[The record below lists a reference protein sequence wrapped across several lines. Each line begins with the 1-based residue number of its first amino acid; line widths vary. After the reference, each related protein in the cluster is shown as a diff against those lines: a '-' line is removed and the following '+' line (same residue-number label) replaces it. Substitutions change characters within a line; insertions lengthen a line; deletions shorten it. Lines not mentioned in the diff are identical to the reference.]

1 MRSRPIAFI
10 SLGMTETTSNSDQA
24 LPETDEM
31 LTIPPA
37 PPEVKRAQGGPVSHE
52 PPAPGYG
59 AYAPGFVS
67 KIGLAIGRA
76 LPASRAGLRL
86 AGAARPLALSGMKAG
101 VADVQALGLKLRLH
115 PTDNLSE
122 KRLFMTPQCFD
133 AAELEALRSIMGPGK
148 AFMDIGANAGAY
160 ALVAALAGG
169 EKSRVIAVEPQREM
183 RRRLSFNARQ
193 NALGQIEMAG
203 VALADYEGE
212 EVMRMI
218 SGNHGQARLGGSEG
232 EAVRVTTLL
241 TLMDELKLSKA
252 HAMKVDVEGGEAA
265 ILSHFFAKAPKTRWP
280 DLLILERADMAD
292 GRTTPD
298 AAALALSKGYRIR
311 QSTRMNVI
319 LDRDAR

>member
-1 MRSRPIAFI
+1 
-10 SLGMTETTSNSDQA
+10 MTETSSNPDQA
-24 LPETDEM
+24 ALETDET
-31 LTIPPA
+31 LAIPPA
-37 PPEVKRAQGGPVSHE
+37 SDGLVRSRGGPVAHE
-52 PPAPGYG
+52 PPAPDYG

-67 KIGLAIGRA
+67 RIGLAIGRA

-86 AGAARPLALSGMKAG
+86 AGAARPLALNGVKAG
-101 VADVQALGLKLRLH
+101 VADVEALGLKLRLH

-133 AAELEALRSIMGPGK
+133 PAELAALRGTMGPGRT
-148 AFMDIGANAGAY
+148 FMDIGANAGAY
-160 ALVAALAGG
+160 SLVAAKAGG
-169 EKSRVIAVEPQREM
+169 AKSRVIAVEPQREM

-193 NALGQIEMAG
+193 NGLGNIEMAG

-241 TLMDELKLSKA
+241 TLMDELKLKKA

-265 ILSHFFAKAPKTRWP
+265 ILSHFFAKADKDRWP

-292 GRTTPD
+292 GRETQD
-298 AAALALSKGYRIR
+298 AAALALRKGYAVR

-319 LDRDAR
+319 LDLKTP

>member
-1 MRSRPIAFI
+1 
-10 SLGMTETTSNSDQA
+10 MTETAPKPDQA
-24 LPETDEM
+24 SLETNET
-31 LTIPPA
+31 LSIPPGPDGLSQA
-37 PPEVKRAQGGPVSHE
+37 RGGPIAHE

-59 AYAPGFVS
+59 AYAPGLVS

-76 LPASRAGLRL
+76 LPASRTGLRL
-86 AGAARPLALSGMKAG
+86 AGAARPLALTGVNAG
-101 VADVQALGLKLRLH
+101 VADVEALGLKLRLH

-133 AAELEALRSIMGPGK
+133 PAELDALRALMGPGK
-148 AFMDIGANAGAY
+148 TFMDVGANAGAY
-160 ALVAALAGG
+160 SLIAAKAGG

-193 NALGQIEMAG
+193 NGLGQIEIAG

-218 SGNHGQARLGGSEG
+218 SGNHGQARLGGSQG

-241 TLMDELKLSKA
+241 TLMDELKLKKA

-265 ILSHFFAKAPKTRWP
+265 ILSHFFAKADKDRWP
-280 DLLILERADMAD
+280 DLLILERSDMAD
-292 GRTTPD
+292 GRNTQD
-298 AAALALSKGYRIR
+298 AAALAMRKGYEVR

-319 LDRDAR
+319 LDLKTR

>member
-1 MRSRPIAFI
+1 
-10 SLGMTETTSNSDQA
+10 MTETAPKPDQA
-24 LPETDEM
+24 ELATDDSLALSTAPES
-31 LTIPPA
+31 
-37 PPEVKRAQGGPVSHE
+37 VAQSRGGPITHE
-52 PPAPGYG
+52 PPAPDYG
-59 AYAPGFVS
+59 AYAPGLVS

-86 AGAARPLALSGMKAG
+86 AGAARPLALTGVNAG
-101 VADVQALGLKLRLH
+101 IADVHALGLKLRLH

-133 AAELEALRSIMGPGK
+133 PAELKALREIMGPGK
-148 AFMDIGANAGAY
+148 TFMDVGANAGAY
-160 ALVAALAGG
+160 SLVAAKAGG
-169 EKSRVIAVEPQREM
+169 EKARVIAVEPQREM

-193 NALGQIEMAG
+193 NALYNIEMAG
-203 VALADYEGE
+203 IALADYEGE

-241 TLMDELKLSKA
+241 TLMDELKLKKA

-265 ILSHFFAKAPKTRWP
+265 ILSHFFAKAGRDRWP

-292 GRTTPD
+292 GRDTQD
-298 AAALALSKGYRIR
+298 AAALAMRKGYEVRE
-311 QSTRMNVI
+311 STRMNVI
-319 LDRDAR
+319 LDLKTG

>member
-1 MRSRPIAFI
+1 
-10 SLGMTETTSNSDQA
+10 MTETAPKPDQA
-24 LPETDEM
+24 ELATDDSLALSTAPEG
-31 LTIPPA
+31 
-37 PPEVKRAQGGPVSHE
+37 VAQSRGGPITHE
-52 PPAPGYG
+52 PPAPDYG
-59 AYAPGFVS
+59 AYAPGLVS

-86 AGAARPLALSGMKAG
+86 AGAARPLALTGVNAG
-101 VADVQALGLKLRLH
+101 IADVHALGLKLRLH

-133 AAELEALRSIMGPGK
+133 PAELKALREIMGPGK
-148 AFMDIGANAGAY
+148 TFMDVGANAGAY
-160 ALVAALAGG
+160 SLVAAKAGG
-169 EKSRVIAVEPQREM
+169 EKARVIAVEPQREM

-193 NALGQIEMAG
+193 NALYNIEMAG
-203 VALADYEGE
+203 IALADYEGE

-241 TLMDELKLSKA
+241 TLMDELKLKKA

-265 ILSHFFAKAPKTRWP
+265 ILSHFFAKAEKDRWP

-292 GRTTPD
+292 GRDTQD
-298 AAALALSKGYRIR
+298 AAALAMRKGYEVRE
-311 QSTRMNVI
+311 STRMNVI
-319 LDRDAR
+319 LDLKTG